1 MFKKLIIITLIL
13 LAVISI
19 GAVSAAENVSDDNLK
34 SAEINEKITVEDDVK
49 KDIIDDDVNEVVDDN
64 VLSSPSSNDK
74 LEASYIEDYI
84 SFYDYVDGDRSSEI
98 VYIRGISYYSSGN
111 VTLSI
116 DGKQVYNNSI
126 YRYQS
131 IYLNEL
137 SEMPTFGL
145 HNVTFTYTGCSYYEP
160 YNKTFLVY
168 FDYYLNVY
176 PYRSSDDKYKFDV
189 YLPENATGIV
199 NFNINGKD
207 YGNISL
213 ENIRNFH
220 VDYNELHLGQNTLVL
235 NYEGDSKYHKKKYVS
250 LFHVNPIFKMPDYR
264 IVGDEEM
271 YFTIIIPNHETGIL
285 HLSWRD
291 GEGEINPE
299 FENHIFSKYV
309 SVENGTA
316 KVKLPRCCNFSDS
329 FNFYFVGNIIYND
342 YFHVNYVEHEHVISV
357 DYIDEITEGE
367 KAKITIFNINNE
379 SNVNFNLFI
388 NDNLIMKDYELSD
401 RLNISLPKLSVGKH
415 KIVIKSSQ
423 YYDYYYYNSFNFYHI
438 FYITV
443 NKNESAVNDVIEG
456 NGSVNNSTNHNVLNN
471 TDNSTSNDGSN
482 SSSVISPTNNK
493 ISLSLKSV
501 KVKKSAKKLVLTA
514 TLKINNQIAKY
525 KVVNFKFNGKTYKV
539 KTNSK
544 GVAKLP
550 IKNSILQKLKVGK
563 KISYKVIYADK
574 SVKKVAIVK
583 K

>member
-34 SAEINEKITVEDDVK
+34 TAEINEKITVEDDVK

-74 LEASYIEDYI
+74 LEASYIESYI

-145 HNVTFTYTGCSYYEP
+145 HNVTFMYSGCNYYEP
-160 YNKTFLVY
+160 YNKTSLVY
-168 FDYYLNVY
+168 FDYYFNAY
-176 PYRSSDDKYKFDV
+176 SYQYSENNQYGFDV
-189 YLPENATGIV
+189 FLPDDATGIV

-207 YGNISL
+207 YGNISYG
-213 ENIRNFH
+213 NIKNFF
-220 VDYNELHLGQNTLVL
+220 VDYNELHLGQNSLILT
-235 NYEGDSKYHKKKYVS
+235 YEGDSKYHKKKYIRLFEVS
-250 LFHVNPIFKMPDYR
+250 PIIKKPDR
-264 IVGDEEM
+264 NIVGDEEM

-291 GEGEINPE
+291 GEGELNPE
-299 FENHIFSKYV
+299 FENQIFSKYV

-329 FNFYFVGNIIYND
+329 FNYDFRGATRFNNYFYVY
-342 YFHVNYVEHEHVISV
+342 YVEHQHIISV
-357 DYIDEITEGE
+357 DHPTEITEGE
-367 KAKITIFNINNE
+367 KAKITLFNVNNT
-379 SNVNFNLFI
+379 SNVHFNLFI
-388 NDNLIMKDYELSD
+388 NDNLIIRHYELLD
-401 RLNISLPKLSVGKH
+401 KLNISLPKLGAGKH
-415 KIVIKSSQ
+415 KIVIKSADE
-423 YYDYYYYNSFNFYHI
+423 YDYYYYGFNFYHI

-443 NKNESAVNDVIEG
+443 NKNESAVNDVVDG
-456 NGSVNNSTNHNVLNN
+456 NGSDNNSTNHEVLNN
-471 TDNSTSNDGSN
+471 NSTSNDNSN
-482 SSSVISPTNNK
+482 SSSVINPTNNK

-501 KVKKSAKKLVLTA
+501 KVKRSARNLVLTA
-514 TLKINNQIAKY
+514 TLKINDKIAKS
-525 KVVNFKFNGKTYKV
+525 KVVKFKFNGKTYKV

-550 IKNSILQKLKVGK
+550 IKNSILKKLKVGK
-563 KISYKVIYADK
+563 KISYKVTYADK
-574 SVKKVAIVK
+574 SVKKVAVVK